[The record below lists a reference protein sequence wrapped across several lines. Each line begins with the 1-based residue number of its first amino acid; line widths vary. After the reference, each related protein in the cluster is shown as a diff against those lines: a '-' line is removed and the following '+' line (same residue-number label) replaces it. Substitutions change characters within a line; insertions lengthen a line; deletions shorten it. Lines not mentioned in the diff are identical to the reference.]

1 MKCLTSIGIRATKRW
16 PSRSTFPFQVKKPF
30 IDPFSKKKSLIQHYF
45 YFPGYIIHESASW
58 SSVHKRWFF
67 LPRRES
73 KERYDEKLDESRGTN
88 LMLTADEEFS
98 DIKVIY

>member
-1 MKCLTSIGIRATKRW
+1 MYYINIL
-16 PSRSTFPFQVKKPF
+16 
-30 IDPFSKKKSLIQHYF
+30 L
-45 YFPGYIIHESASW
+45 GYIIHESASW

-73 KERYDEKLDESRGTN
+73 KDRYDEKLDESRGTN

-98 DIKVIY
+98 DIKVFSFKYLKRKDILYISKQFKPKINSVYRISLFYGKY

>member
-1 MKCLTSIGIRATKRW
+1 MYYINIL
-16 PSRSTFPFQVKKPF
+16 
-30 IDPFSKKKSLIQHYF
+30 L
-45 YFPGYIIHESASW
+45 GYIIHESASW

-73 KERYDEKLDESRGTN
+73 KDRYDEKLDESRGTN

-98 DIKVIY
+98 DIKVFSFKYLKRKDILYISKQSGQEDR

>member
-1 MKCLTSIGIRATKRW
+1 MYYINIL
-16 PSRSTFPFQVKKPF
+16 
-30 IDPFSKKKSLIQHYF
+30 L
-45 YFPGYIIHESASW
+45 GYIIHESASW

-73 KERYDEKLDESRGTN
+73 KDRYDEKLDESRGTN

-98 DIKVIY
+98 DIKVFSFKYLKRKKTIFYIFLKQSGQEDR

>member
-1 MKCLTSIGIRATKRW
+1 MYYINIL
-16 PSRSTFPFQVKKPF
+16 
-30 IDPFSKKKSLIQHYF
+30 L
-45 YFPGYIIHESASW
+45 GYIIHESASW

-73 KERYDEKLDESRGTN
+73 KDRYDEKLDESRGTN

-98 DIKVIY
+98 DIKVFEYEGI

>member
-1 MKCLTSIGIRATKRW
+1 MSFA
-16 PSRSTFPFQVKKPF
+16 
-30 IDPFSKKKSLIQHYF
+30 
-45 YFPGYIIHESASW
+45 GYIIHESAGW

-88 LMLTADEEFS
+88 LMLSADEEFADIQVDFHISIIWNSWLS
-98 DIKVIY
+98 DWKSTLNG